1 MGFDGVLPQV
11 PRPQTRPDALA
22 FNRRVSLSKPIID
35 QQQMAT
41 QTSNAAQTP
50 STSNSKDQQTLTLNQ
65 EQIDALGVLVRA
77 VQIAARRGGL
87 ELNEASIIYD
97 AVKKFAVQEG
107 DELVQKNK

>member
-1 MGFDGVLPQV
+1 
-11 PRPQTRPDALA
+11 
-22 FNRRVSLSKPIID
+22 
-35 QQQMAT
+35 MAT
-41 QTSNAAQTP
+41 QGSNAAQTP
-50 STSNSKDQQTLTLNQ
+50 STSKDQQTLTLNQ

-107 DELVQKNK
+107 DELQPGQQKK